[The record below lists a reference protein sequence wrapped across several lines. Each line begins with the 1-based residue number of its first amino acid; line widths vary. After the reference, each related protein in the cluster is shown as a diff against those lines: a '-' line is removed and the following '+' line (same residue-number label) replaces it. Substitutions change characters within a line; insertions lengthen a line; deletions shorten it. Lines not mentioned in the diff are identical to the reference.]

1 MSDTKIS
8 RQKTWVYY
16 LVQFLIFGPML
27 GLMAFAIFI
36 TREQSIPMLTIGVTG
51 TSVGVV
57 LQLLI
62 LRNIYKPKRR
72 SLILGSCIFFAILSL
87 VFTIIYLGLHS
98 VLHAGIIA
106 MLFVAY
112 SVFIRLR
119 SGTNA

>member
-8 RQKTWVYY
+8 RRKTWIYY

-27 GLMAFAIFI
+27 GLMVFAIFI
-36 TREQSIPMLTIGVTG
+36 TRDQSIPVLTIGVAG

-57 LQLLI
+57 FQLII
-62 LRNIYKPKRR
+62 LRNIYKPKRKP
-72 SLILGSCIFFAILSL
+72 LILGGCTFFAFLSL
-87 VFTIIYLGLHS
+87 VFSIIYLGLHS

-112 SVFIRLR
+112 SVFLRLR
-119 SGTNA
+119 SATNT